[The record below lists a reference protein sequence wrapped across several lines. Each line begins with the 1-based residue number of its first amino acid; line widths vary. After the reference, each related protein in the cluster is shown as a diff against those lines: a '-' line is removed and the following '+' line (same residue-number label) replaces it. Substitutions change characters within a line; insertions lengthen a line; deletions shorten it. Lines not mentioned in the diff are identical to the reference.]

1 MKKFIIQFILLIAVI
16 VIGFTLYKQN
26 PDISKLPLV
35 PPKAVTK
42 ELQINSNKLTIEV
55 ADTQTKRNQGM
66 GGRESLA
73 SDSGMLFIFPNADK
87 YRFWMKGLSFPL
99 DFVWIKGDTVIDT
112 LENVP
117 PPPANTPDSALQI
130 YQPKDVVDKVLE
142 VNTGVVKRLNIKAGD
157 AIKLNP

>member
-1 MKKFIIQFILLIAVI
+1 MKKFTIQFILLIAAI
-16 VIGFTLYKQN
+16 AIGFTFYQQS
-26 PDISKLPLV
+26 PDISKLPFV
-35 PPKAVTK
+35 PPKPVVK
-42 ELQINSNKLTIEV
+42 ELQINNNKLTVEI
-55 ADTQTKRNQGM
+55 ADTQTKRNQGL

-87 YRFWMKGLSFPL
+87 YKFWMKGLSFPL
-99 DFVWIKGDTVIDT
+99 DFIWIKGNAVVDI

-117 PPPANTPDSALQI
+117 PPPANTPDSALAI
-130 YQPKDVVDKVLE
+130 YQPKDAVDKVLE